1 MQNVEGSMNNNKI
14 RVAFEDWQ
22 SDGGKWKKCIEQ
34 NSAGYALMQTSLN
47 WRAWQAGGAAYA
59 AEIDRLNANLAQTT
73 AAEIEYL
80 ANAEHVFS
88 DSQDAMQCLDYLRA
102 LRDVD
107 ARRQEVPKRCPA
119 CGGNDAGM
127 PCAYPSEG
135 KTGCPRDVRLKAPN
149 RTDFK
154 TWERTTLEL
163 FARQL
168 ADEHK
173 RLRDQLAHA
182 IDLAHGEALLIDVH
196 QPSINIDVV
205 MTMVQEFASTW
216 SLVGH
221 RSFDNGSMLERAEA
235 LKENIRNMLE
245 KENCNG

>member
-1 MQNVEGSMNNNKI
+1 MSNDKMRAEFETAWPEIRKAAAGWGWEGVGWI
-14 RVAFEDWQ
+14 A
-22 SDGGKWKKCIEQ
+22 WK
-34 NSAGYALMQTSLN
+34 
-47 WRAWQAGGAAYA
+47 AASTVQD
-59 AEIDRLNANLAQTT
+59 AEIARLTANLAQTT

-80 ANAEHVFS
+80 ANAEYVFS
-88 DSQDAMQCLDYLRA
+88 ETPDAMQCLDYLRV
-102 LRDVD
+102 LRDVN

-119 CGGNDAGM
+119 CGSNDAGM

-135 KTGCPRDVRLKAPN
+135 KAGCPHDARLRATN

-154 TWERTTLEL
+154 TWERTTLEQ

-173 RLRDQLAHA
+173 LLRDQLAHA
-182 IDLAHGEALLIDVH
+182 LDLAHGEALLIDVH
-196 QPSINIDVV
+196 QPAININVA

-235 LKENIRNMLE
+235 LKQVIRDMLE
-245 KENCNG
+245 PAPYLGAPHNGACTPSIGSIS